1 VRRTCA
7 PASRSTPLRAE
18 TPQRGPEP
26 GAGPRQIDRV
36 RAQRPDDRVAA
47 PLVVEDKADDKADHN
62 VDHNVDDKAED
73 NAPTPRDEHEATSNM
88 HRTKATVDAGTQKVT
103 LQV

>member
-1 VRRTCA
+1 MRRTRA

-18 TPQRGPEP
+18 MPQRGPEP

-47 PLVVEDKADDKADHN
+47 PLVVEDKADHN
-62 VDHNVDDKAED
+62 VDDNVDDKAE
-73 NAPTPRDEHEATSNM
+73 NNPPRRGMNT
-88 HRTKATVDAGTQKVT
+88 R
-103 LQV
+103 